1 MHRDTLERAKR
12 AVQFKSL
19 RTNSLPSVR
28 IAAGWLARSVF
39 APRLTRA
46 INRTLYRVGV
56 GAALNRYDASV
67 SLYSAFRDKQLY
79 RAYREGAV
87 FCNFGS
93 GAFSHRYWANYDFP
107 GQSAY
112 YQAVQGRPGVDFEPI
127 DLCQPELRLPISDGH
142 VSLIYCSHTL
152 EHLEEAAAARFLGEC
167 FRILEPG
174 GVMRIAIPSTDKD
187 HAIARLLS
195 AQERLDPQV
204 KDAALRSTAEHV
216 LAGSSADGR
225 QVLEDMAES
234 GFDPAKF
241 HRRAVARG
249 VDPRFDPQN
258 PERHITFWDHAKICS
273 AALAAGFECYL
284 PLYRGSSVAEPF
296 TNLAVFD
303 STEPHI
309 SLYGECIK

>member
-28 IAAGWLARSVF
+28 ISAGWLARSKF
-39 APRLTRA
+39 APRLARFV
-46 INRTLYRVGV
+46 NRTLYRVGI
-56 GAALNRYDASV
+56 GAALNRYDASF
-67 SLYSAFRDKQLY
+67 SLYSAIRDRRLY
-79 RAYREGAV
+79 KAYGENSA

-93 GAFSHRYWANYDFP
+93 GAFSHRYWTNYDFP

-112 YQAVQGRPGVDFEPI
+112 YRAVQGRPGVDFEPI
-127 DLCQPELRLPISDGH
+127 DLCVPELRLPIADGQ

-152 EHLEEAAAARFLGEC
+152 EHLEEAAAVRFLGEC
-167 FRILEPG
+167 FRVLEPG
-174 GVMRIAIPSTDKD
+174 GVMRIAIPSTDTD
-187 HAIARLLS
+187 HAFARLLS
-195 AQERLDPQV
+195 AQDRLDPEV
-204 KDAALRSTAEHV
+204 TDAALRSTAEHV

-225 QVLEDMAES
+225 QALEDMAKN
-234 GFDPAKF
+234 GFDPAEC
-241 HRRAVARG
+241 HRCAVARG
-249 VDPRFDPQN
+249 ADPRFDPQN
-258 PERHITFWDHAKICS
+258 PERHITFWDHAKMCS

-309 SLYGECIK
+309 SLYGELVK